1 MSIEKA
7 FAIQASPECIWE
19 ALIGEMAAADPGS
32 HTVERAD
39 PPRLLSLRLA
49 IAGVPALLTYRIA
62 PQAGYTEVAARL
74 EPSGLRYALFQFF
87 TLGRFGSGF
96 EVLLVEGLA
105 NLKRAVEG
113 GAGAGETPPASDDAV
128 TRP

>member
-1 MSIEKA
+1 MPIEKA
-7 FAIQASPECIWE
+7 FAIRASPERIWE
-19 ALIGEMAAADPGS
+19 ALIGEMAAAEPGG
-32 HTVERAD
+32 HTVELAD
-39 PPRLLSLRLA
+39 PPRLLALRLA
-49 IAGVPALLTYRIA
+49 IAGVPARLSYRIA
-62 PQAGYTEVAARL
+62 PQANYTEVAARL

-113 GAGAGETPPASDDAV
+113 GARAGEAPPAADDSV